1 MESLTMESLRETYP
15 NEWVL
20 LANPQM
26 AENEVDVLQGI
37 PLYHSRDKREVC
49 YLGKPLTIGYQSI
62 TLIYTGVP
70 PKIRRTGVF
79 KRIVSMDWSD

>member
-1 MESLTMESLRETYP
+1 MESITMESLRKTYP

-26 AENEVDVLQGI
+26 DENELEVLHGI

-49 YLGKPLTIGYQSI
+49 YLGKPLTLGYQSI
-62 TLIYTGVP
+62 TLIYTGVA

-79 KRIVSMDWSD
+79 KRIAS